1 MTEAE
6 REEMVL
12 EAGLV
17 PSGSNIPQLFN
28 QMYKEGYFTK
38 VIQ

>member
-1 MTEAE
+1 MTEEE
-6 REEMVL
+6 REEMVI
-12 EAGLV
+12 EAGLM